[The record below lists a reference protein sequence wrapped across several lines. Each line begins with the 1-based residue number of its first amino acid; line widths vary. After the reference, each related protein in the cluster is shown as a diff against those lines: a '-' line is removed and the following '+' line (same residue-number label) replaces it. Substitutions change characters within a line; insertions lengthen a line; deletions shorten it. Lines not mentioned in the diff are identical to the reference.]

1 MDYPEKNKN
10 PREENNR
17 DCCWRRVRKKK
28 YKTRNVS
35 VNTTKQISN
44 FSKRQSI
51 AYLWQMKMELIFKII
66 IAFIFNPPSGHF
78 IFIAG
83 KGDWEDGSN
92 KITFICVRKPLLMYL
107 WNKGTFAFSSTLLL
121 FLAEVQE
128 RVIGNIAF
136 PRMAATL

>member
-1 MDYPEKNKN
+1 MHCFFFFRHPNFSPNIDNIYTIFGLSRKIRIPVKKITAIAVG
-10 PREENNR
+10 EE
-17 DCCWRRVRKKK
+17 VEKKK

-44 FSKRQSI
+44 SSNRPSI

-66 IAFIFNPPSGHF
+66 IAFIFNPPSEHF

-92 KITFICVRKPLLMYL
+92 NITCICVRKPLLMYL
-107 WNKGTFAFSSTLLL
+107 LLSPDCVG
-121 FLAEVQE
+121 FLKS
-128 RVIGNIAF
+128 
-136 PRMAATL
+136 